1 MNNFTAHSSKWPGT
15 LTEIH
20 DKKRQFLELFSS
32 LLEKQYN
39 IVSSVKYPN
48 LDIIY
53 EGIVFRYNLYVS
65 KEIALYRRLEE
76 ETDSSEVN
84 KDDGYSFELDKKLI
98 VIPKIVGAL
107 KG

>member
-1 MNNFTAHSSKWPGT
+1 M
-15 LTEIH
+15 
-20 DKKRQFLELFSS
+20 
-32 LLEKQYN
+32 EKQYN